1 MGTGAQTGKKRCY
14 HVRPSA
20 DAERRL
26 REALLIAGPA
36 GMTLAALAA
45 ATGLARTTV
54 KNYTFVMSG
63 VHRGGGGGARPMRV
77 WDAAFRADAADY
89 VDHDFG
95 RARRV
100 GELVA
105 YVASCGAA
113 GASKAEICAAM
124 HAGLASVERYLI
136 GLVPTRLAAHDSY
149 HGSRVRLRRYYAPGL
164 APSAKP
170 KTTPKPK
177 PPVARTLTTTI
188 REMQKT
194 VERDEP
200 VIVPP
205 NVKRTTM
212 KNYVGDTR
220 YMVTDAPRAIDAR
233 ECRPWARAVAAARA
247 A

>member
-36 GMTLAALAA
+36 GMTLDALAA
-45 ATGLARTTV
+45 ATGLARKTV

-170 KTTPKPK
+170 KTK
-177 PPVARTLTTTI
+177 PPVARTPTTTI

-200 VIVPP
+200 VIVPEH
-205 NVKRTTM
+205 VKITT
-212 KNYVGDTR
+212 KQNYVGDTR

-233 ECRPWARAVAAARA
+233 ECRTWASAVAAGRGCA
-247 A
+247 

>member
-36 GMTLAALAA
+36 GMTLDALAA
-45 ATGLARTTV
+45 ATGLARKTV

-170 KTTPKPK
+170 KTK
-177 PPVARTLTTTI
+177 PPVARTPTTTI

-200 VIVPP
+200 VIVPEH
-205 NVKRTTM
+205 VKITT
-212 KNYVGDTR
+212 KQNYVGDTR

-233 ECRPWARAVAAARA
+233 ECRTWASAVAAGRGCP
-247 A
+247 

>member
-36 GMTLAALAA
+36 GMTLDALAA
-45 ATGLARTTV
+45 ATGLARKTV

-100 GELVA
+100 DELVA

-113 GASKAEICAAM
+113 GASKAEICAAL
-124 HAGLASVERYLI
+124 HASLASVERYLI

-170 KTTPKPK
+170 KTK
-177 PPVARTLTTTI
+177 PPVARTPTTTI

-200 VIVPP
+200 VIVPEH
-205 NVKRTTM
+205 VKITT
-212 KNYVGDTR
+212 KQNYVGDTR

-233 ECRPWARAVAAARA
+233 ECRTWASAVAAGRGCA
-247 A
+247 

>member
-1 MGTGAQTGKKRCY
+1 MGTGAQTGKKRY

-26 REALLIAGPA
+26 REALLITGPA
-36 GMTLAALAA
+36 GITLDALAA
-45 ATGLARTTV
+45 ATGLARKTV

-77 WDAAFRADAADY
+77 WDAAFRAAAADY

-100 GELVA
+100 DELVA

-113 GASKAEICAAM
+113 GASKADICAAM
-124 HAGLASVERYLI
+124 HAGLASSVERYLI

-164 APSAKP
+164 APSATPKTKP
-170 KTTPKPK
+170 KTK
-177 PPVARTLTTTI
+177 PPVARTPTTTI

-200 VIVPP
+200 VIVPEH
-205 NVKRTTM
+205 VKRTT
-212 KNYVGDTR
+212 KQNYVGDTR

>member
-36 GMTLAALAA
+36 GMTLDALAA
-45 ATGLARTTV
+45 ATGLARKTV

-100 GELVA
+100 DELVA

-113 GASKAEICAAM
+113 GASKAEICAAL
-124 HAGLASVERYLI
+124 HASLASVERYLI

-170 KTTPKPK
+170 KTK
-177 PPVARTLTTTI
+177 PPVARTPTTTI

-200 VIVPP
+200 VIVPEH
-205 NVKRTTM
+205 VKITT
-212 KNYVGDTR
+212 KQNYVGDTR

>member
-36 GMTLAALAA
+36 GMTLDALAA
-45 ATGLARTTV
+45 ATGLARKTV

-136 GLVPTRLAAHDSY
+136 GLVPTRLAAHDRY

-170 KTTPKPK
+170 KTK
-177 PPVARTLTTTI
+177 PPVARTPTTTI

-200 VIVPP
+200 VIVPEH
-205 NVKRTTM
+205 VKITT
-212 KNYVGDTR
+212 KQNYVGDTR

-233 ECRPWARAVAAARA
+233 ECRTWASAVAAGRGCA
-247 A
+247 

>member
-36 GMTLAALAA
+36 GMTLDALAA

-136 GLVPTRLAAHDSY
+136 GLVPTRLAAHDRY

-170 KTTPKPK
+170 KTK
-177 PPVARTLTTTI
+177 PPVARTPTTTI

-200 VIVPP
+200 VIVPEH
-205 NVKRTTM
+205 VKITT
-212 KNYVGDTR
+212 KQNYVGDTR

-233 ECRPWARAVAAARA
+233 ECRTWASAVAAGRGCA
-247 A
+247 

>member
-36 GMTLAALAA
+36 GMTLDALAA
-45 ATGLARTTV
+45 ATGLARKTV

-113 GASKAEICAAM
+113 GASKAEICAAL
-124 HAGLASVERYLI
+124 HASLASVERYLI

-170 KTTPKPK
+170 KTK
-177 PPVARTLTTTI
+177 PPVARTPTTTI

-200 VIVPP
+200 VIVPEH
-205 NVKRTTM
+205 VKITT
-212 KNYVGDTR
+212 KQNYVGDTR

-233 ECRPWARAVAAARA
+233 ECRTWASAVAAGRGCA
-247 A
+247 